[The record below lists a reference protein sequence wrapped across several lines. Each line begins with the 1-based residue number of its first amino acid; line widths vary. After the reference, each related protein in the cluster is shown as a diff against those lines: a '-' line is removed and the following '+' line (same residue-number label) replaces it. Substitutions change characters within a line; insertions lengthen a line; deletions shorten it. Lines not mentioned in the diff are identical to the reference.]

1 MTRGYVLDMGLDIA
15 AAINREGIV
24 VAVQGMS
31 ENETE
36 VMAPVSEEELKRVLL
51 SMGYRL
57 REAATTE
64 N

>member
-1 MTRGYVLDMGLDIA
+1 VLDMGLDIA